1 MVVKAAVNIS
11 IVIIIIDTMRFT
23 RACIMELGATRVFL
37 SLLVLSFSFFFFLL
51 SFRMNYYGMILFLC
65 ANLAT
70 LRCLVVLKYDC
81 SNG

>member
-37 SLLVLSFSFFFFLL
+37 SLLVLSFSFFFSFFL
-51 SFRMNYYGMILFLC
+51 F
-65 ANLAT
+65 
-70 LRCLVVLKYDC
+70 V
-81 SNG
+81 